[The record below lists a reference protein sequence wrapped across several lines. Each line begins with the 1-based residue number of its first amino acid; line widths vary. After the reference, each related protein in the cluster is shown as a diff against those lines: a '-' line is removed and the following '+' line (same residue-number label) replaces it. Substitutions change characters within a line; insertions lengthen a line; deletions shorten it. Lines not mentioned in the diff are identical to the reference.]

1 MTETQRQDRLIAL
14 DQAIK
19 SNAGSSYD
27 EEGRHITNPDKI
39 VEAAKKFETYL
50 RGEIKND

>member
-1 MTETQRQDRLIAL
+1 MQPINIKQISL

-27 EEGRHITNPDKI
+27 DEGRHIINTDKI
-39 VEAAKKFETYL
+39 VEAAKKFEAYL
-50 RGEIKND
+50 NGDKND

>member
-1 MTETQRQDRLIAL
+1 MHIKQISL

-27 EEGRHITNPDKI
+27 DEGRHITNSDKI
-39 VEAAKKFETYL
+39 VEAAKKFEAYL
-50 RGEIKND
+50 KETGND